1 MYGCE
6 ITKKDKKFRE
16 ICTKQATKII
26 REKIKLLKK
35 ISELNFSI
43 DIKLIT
49 KFVKALQIN
58 FVLIFL
64 KGSKSNRFFKI
75 F

>member
-6 ITKKDKKFRE
+6 ITKKDKKLRE

-43 DIKLIT
+43 LY
-49 KFVKALQIN
+49 N
-58 FVLIFL
+58 
-64 KGSKSNRFFKI
+64 
-75 F
+75 

>member
-16 ICTKQATKII
+16 ICTKQATKVIK
-26 REKIKLLKK
+26 EKIKLLKK
-35 ISELNFSI
+35 ISELSFSI

-49 KFVKALQIN
+49 KFVKTLQID
-58 FVLIFL
+58 FILFIL
-64 KGSKSNRFFKI
+64 KRSKSSRFFI
-75 F
+75 TF

>member
-6 ITKKDKKFRE
+6 ITKKDKKLRE
-16 ICTKQATKII
+16 ICTKHATKII

-35 ISELNFSI
+35 NSELNFSI

-49 KFVKALQIN
+49 KFVKTLQID

-64 KGSKSNRFFKI
+64 KGSKSIRFFTI

>member
-6 ITKKDKKFRE
+6 ITKKDKKLRE

-49 KFVKALQIN
+49 KFVKTLQIN

-64 KGSKSNRFFKI
+64 KGSKSNRFFTI

>member
-6 ITKKDKKFRE
+6 ITKNERKLRE
-16 ICTKQATKII
+16 ICTKQAIKII
-26 REKIKLLKK
+26 KIKIKLLKRN
-35 ISELNFSI
+35 SELNFSI
-43 DIKLIT
+43 DINLII
-49 KFVKALQIN
+49 KFVKTFQIY

-64 KGSKSNRFFKI
+64 KRSKPARFFTV